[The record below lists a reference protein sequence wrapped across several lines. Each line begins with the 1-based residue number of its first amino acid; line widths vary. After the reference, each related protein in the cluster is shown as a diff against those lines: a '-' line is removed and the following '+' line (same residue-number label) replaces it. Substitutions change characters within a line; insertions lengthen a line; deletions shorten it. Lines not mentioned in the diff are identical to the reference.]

1 MIGATLGGL
10 KLQCNTIDMFSS
22 YWSLSSSSFIIVVVI
37 ITYAETRAPK
47 WLCTEKTAT
56 IGQNISTS
64 FSCIWISQKTCCS
77 QTWTLLKS

>member
-47 WLCTEKTAT
+47 
-56 IGQNISTS
+56 
-64 FSCIWISQKTCCS
+64 
-77 QTWTLLKS
+77 